1 MSTAAKMI
9 QGTTVL
15 GKMFKVNGNDDLA
28 SINAWPSLII
38 MTSFVWLAIALLLG
52 VSMPII
58 QYFGLNIFL
67 FEFVSSII
75 VFCVF

>member
-9 QGTTVL
+9 QGTPVL

-58 QYFGLNIFL
+58 QYFGLNIFQMRYYL
-67 FEFVSSII
+67 L
-75 VFCVF
+75 